1 MKAFHG
7 DQKIKD
13 NLILQLQKHYESDE
27 IIKGVY
33 WQHGKGCAVGCTIHS
48 NAHKEYET
56 QYGIP
61 EALAYL
67 EDTIFENLP
76 DDLAKEWPLK
86 FIKSINVGSDLS
98 RIWPEFAIWLLSDE
112 KYGVLQYAETEE
124 QKSAIQKVIDL
135 YSITDRST
143 SIEEWK
149 TAARAAARAARAAEG
164 AAEGAAWAAA
174 WAAARA
180 AAWAAEG
187 AARAAAWAAEGAAE
201 GAAWA
206 AWAAAEGAAWAAEA
220 AVKEKHF
227 IAQSEKLL
235 QLLQEAI

>member
-149 TAARAAARAARAAEG
+149 TAARAAAWAVEGAAWAVEGAAWAAAWAAARAAEG

-174 WAAARA
+174 
-180 AAWAAEG
+180 
-187 AARAAAWAAEGAAE
+187 EGAAE
-201 GAAWA
+201 G
-206 AWAAAEGAAWAAEA
+206 AAEA

>member
-149 TAARAAARAARAAEG
+149 TAARAAARAAAWDV
-164 AAEGAAWAAA
+164 EGAAWAA
-174 WAAARA
+174 
-180 AAWAAEG
+180 EG
-187 AARAAAWAAEGAAE
+187 
-201 GAAWA
+201 
-206 AWAAAEGAAWAAEA
+206 AAEGAAWAAEA